1 MVFLVKLL
9 SRYVLEWVTKSY
21 SLRFLGEIPLSST
34 PANAALCGSRASV
47 PLNFQNQRR
56 IFSLLENATSLPKL
70 QMIDPLQRLQ
80 ALVSDSGLFKA
91 GRDHERE
98 HVKALLRVRMDQL
111 HHNSIAWQ
119 ECRNL
124 YNIIK

>member
-1 MVFLVKLL
+1 LTFL
-9 SRYVLEWVTKSY
+9 
-21 SLRFLGEIPLSST
+21 
-34 PANAALCGSRASV
+34 
-47 PLNFQNQRR
+47 NQRK
-56 IFSLLENATSLPKL
+56 IFILLANATSLLKS
-70 QMIDPLQRLQ
+70 QMIEPLQRLQ

-91 GRDHERE
+91 GREHERE

>member
-1 MVFLVKLL
+1 LIFL
-9 SRYVLEWVTKSY
+9 
-21 SLRFLGEIPLSST
+21 
-34 PANAALCGSRASV
+34 
-47 PLNFQNQRR
+47 NQRK
-56 IFSLLENATSLPKL
+56 IFILLANATSLLKP
-70 QMIDPLQRLQ
+70 QMIEPLQRLQ

-91 GRDHERE
+91 GREHERE

>member
-1 MVFLVKLL
+1 MIFLNQHKIFILL
-9 SRYVLEWVTKSY
+9 
-21 SLRFLGEIPLSST
+21 
-34 PANAALCGSRASV
+34 A
-47 PLNFQNQRR
+47 
-56 IFSLLENATSLPKL
+56 NATSLLKS
-70 QMIDPLQRLQ
+70 QMIEPLQRLQ

-91 GRDHERE
+91 GREHERE

>member
-1 MVFLVKLL
+1 MCHAKP
-9 SRYVLEWVTKSY
+9 SNKYVLAWVTKNCF
-21 SLRFLGEIPLSST
+21 LKFLGEINLLSIPVNPVFYGLKT
-34 PANAALCGSRASV
+34 NVQLIC
-47 PLNFQNQRR
+47 LNQPTTC
-56 IFSLLENATSLPKL
+56 ILLQNATSLPKL
-70 QMIDPLQRLQ
+70 PMIDHLTRLQ

-91 GRDHERE
+91 GREHERE

-111 HHNSIAWQ
+111 HQNSVAWQ

>member
-1 MVFLVKLL
+1 MAFHVKLL
-9 SRYVLEWVTKSY
+9 SKYVLALAHKK
-21 SLRFLGEIPLSST
+21 LFPEIPRRNSFAKHSCECCVLWLKGKCSLSFPEPAQNLYFAGECNIFIET
-34 PANAALCGSRASV
+34 P
-47 PLNFQNQRR
+47 
-56 IFSLLENATSLPKL
+56 
-70 QMIDPLQRLQ
+70 MIEPLQRLQ

-91 GRDHERE
+91 GREHERE
-98 HVKALLRVRMDQL
+98 HVKALIRVRMDQL

>member
-1 MVFLVKLL
+1 MAFLVKLL
-9 SRYVLEWVTKSY
+9 SKYVLALDTKNY
-21 SLRFLGEIPLSST
+21 FPKFLGEILLLNT
-34 PANAALCGSRASV
+34 LANVVLCGSKTNV
-47 PLNFQNQRR
+47 LLVFPNQRK
-56 IFSLLENATSLPKL
+56 IFILLANATSLLKF
-70 QMIDPLQRLQ
+70 QMIEPLQRLQ

-91 GRDHERE
+91 GREHERE
-98 HVKALLRVRMDQL
+98 HIKALIRVRMDQL

>member
-1 MVFLVKLL
+1 MNPVLYGLKTNAQLTCLNQLTTYILL
-9 SRYVLEWVTKSY
+9 
-21 SLRFLGEIPLSST
+21 
-34 PANAALCGSRASV
+34 
-47 PLNFQNQRR
+47 Q
-56 IFSLLENATSLPKL
+56 NATSLPKL
-70 QMIDPLQRLQ
+70 PMIDHLTRLQ

-91 GRDHERE
+91 GREHERE
-98 HVKALLRVRMDQL
+98 HVKALIRVRMDQL

>member
-1 MVFLVKLL
+1 LIFLNQHKIFILL
-9 SRYVLEWVTKSY
+9 
-21 SLRFLGEIPLSST
+21 
-34 PANAALCGSRASV
+34 A
-47 PLNFQNQRR
+47 
-56 IFSLLENATSLPKL
+56 NATSLLKS
-70 QMIDPLQRLQ
+70 QMIEPLQRLQ

-91 GRDHERE
+91 GREHERE

>member
-1 MVFLVKLL
+1 MNAVPCGLKANVLLAFLSQRKIFILL
-9 SRYVLEWVTKSY
+9 
-21 SLRFLGEIPLSST
+21 
-34 PANAALCGSRASV
+34 A
-47 PLNFQNQRR
+47 
-56 IFSLLENATSLPKL
+56 NATSLLKS
-70 QMIDPLQRLQ
+70 QMIEPLQRLQ

-91 GRDHERE
+91 GREHERE
-98 HVKALLRVRMDQL
+98 HVKALIRVRMDQL

>member
-1 MVFLVKLL
+1 MNAVPCGLKANVLL
-9 SRYVLEWVTKSY
+9 AFRS
-21 SLRFLGEIPLSST
+21 
-34 PANAALCGSRASV
+34 
-47 PLNFQNQRR
+47 QRK
-56 IFSLLENATSLPKL
+56 IFILLENATFLL
-70 QMIDPLQRLQ
+70 RFQMIEPLQRLQ

-91 GRDHERE
+91 GREHERE
-98 HVKALLRVRMDQL
+98 HIKALIRVRMDQL